1 MEDEMISNLRTR
13 IARDPGGVVLVVGAG
28 VTLSALQGSP
38 VVQNASWTGLLRSG
52 AVFAQ
57 ARGMLSEDS
66 VADITAKLA
75 GSDESD
81 WIAAA
86 EQITEALGGREGG
99 AYGQWLMENV
109 GTFSAHVRDDSV
121 LTAIRELSDAG
132 VLVMT
137 VNYDGL
143 LSGATGLP
151 PVSWDELGR
160 VERILRGDDRGVLH
174 LHGRWDTPRSVI
186 LGRTSYAE
194 IAAHPHAQTVLG
206 TLRMTKTLVFI
217 GHGAGLHDPNWGPFL
232 RRTAEMFAGSTYEHY
247 RLARDSER
255 ATVQAQHPPAQRIAV
270 LSYGVKHADL
280 GPFVRSLVPLK
291 VRAASGR
298 TVLVRVNIGAK
309 QDTLMTEDAARAQ
322 LRDEDVVGGLVVEE
336 VVPPERMTRRWWR
349 GIAARLDRMVEAAF
363 AVPGATGYVVAGQ
376 APLPVFVYLGWR
388 MRAARAP
395 VRVLNLRR
403 DGTGK
408 WDIIGAEGEP
418 GGRDPFQQ
426 PEKISLEGGER
437 AVLALLCSSE
447 FQFTPGMVKSV
458 TTEVGEPACG
468 VYKVRNPENQRD
480 QALTAAQLPVLR
492 RHMNAGIEWISEH
505 YSGFRGLVLAFGGP
519 SWGAFWVGVWLGAPN
534 VLGRVEVPNFVKD
547 RNRYEPAL
555 SWSRDQASSTNRV
568 LVVAADPNDAPKI
581 GALQLVEEVKAEL
594 LKQRGRL
601 GAEQFKSA
609 GSLAFMAVLEEMRA
623 QQPDVVHVHVHGSA
637 TALGFSDGRGGTD
650 EIPVDRVVEGM
661 KSSGTE
667 PALIVVTACDSAEL
681 GPRLVEVA
689 DCVITVSSVP
699 FPLAIAFSRALHGA
713 LARGETIAEAVK
725 QATFAVPEVAAAVRL
740 SAAPGCDPAAM
751 RIYSRRDP

>member
-1 MEDEMISNLRTR
+1 MEEEMISNLRTR
-13 IARDPGGVVLVVGAG
+13 IARDPEGVVLVVGAG

-38 VVQNASWTGLLRSG
+38 VAESASWTGLLRSG
-52 AVFAQ
+52 AVFARE
-57 ARGMLSEDS
+57 RGMLSEDS
-66 VADITAKLA
+66 VADVAAKLA
-75 GSDESD
+75 GDDESA

-86 EQITEALGGREGG
+86 EQITRALGGRGGG
-99 AYGQWLMENV
+99 AYRQWLMETV
-109 GTFSAHVRDDSV
+109 GSFTAHVRDDSV
-121 LTAIRELSDAG
+121 LAAIRGLSDAG

-143 LSGATGLP
+143 LTNATGLP
-151 PVSWDELGR
+151 VVSWDELTK

-174 LHGRWDTPRSVI
+174 LHGYWDAPSSVI
-186 LGRTSYAE
+186 LGGTSYAE
-194 IAAHPHAQTVLG
+194 IAAHPHAQAVLG

-217 GHGAGLHDPNWGPFL
+217 GHGAGLRDPNWGPFL
-232 RRTAEMFAGSTYEHY
+232 RWTAEVFAGSTYEHY
-247 RLARDSER
+247 RLARESER

-270 LSYGVKHADL
+270 LSYGVKHSDL
-280 GPFVRSLVPLK
+280 GPFVRSLVRLK

-309 QDTLMTEDAARAQ
+309 QDTFLREDEACAQ
-322 LRDEDVVGGLVVEE
+322 LRDEEVVGGLVVEE

-363 AVPGATGYVVAGQ
+363 AVHGATGYVVAGQ

-408 WDIIGAEGEP
+408 WDLIGATGEP
-418 GGRDPFQQ
+418 GGRDPFQ
-426 PEKISLEGGER
+426 PREIALGRGGR
-437 AVLALLCSSE
+437 AVLAVRCSGE
-447 FQFTPGMVKSV
+447 YPFTVDMVDSV
-458 TTEVGEPACG
+458 TTGVGEPACG
-468 VYKVRNPENQRD
+468 LYEVTNPEDHRIQP
-480 QALTAAQLPVLR
+480 LTAAQLPVLQR
-492 RHMNAGIEWISEH
+492 RVSEGTQWISKQCPE
-505 YSGFRGLVLAFGGP
+505 FRGLVLVFGGP
-519 SWGAFWVGVWLGAPN
+519 SWVAFWVGVWLGAPN
-534 VLGRVEVPNFVKD
+534 VWGRVEVPNFVRD
-547 RNRYEPAL
+547 RKRYEPAL
-555 SWSRDQASSTNRV
+555 GWSRDQASSTSRV

-581 GALQLVEEVKAEL
+581 GGLQLVEEVKAEL
-594 LKQRGRL
+594 LTQRGRL
-601 GAEQFKSA
+601 DAEQFKSA
-609 GSLAFMAVLEEMRA
+609 GSLAFVAVLGEMRT

-650 EIPVDRVVEGM
+650 EVPVDRVVEGM
-661 KSSGTE
+661 KSSGAE
-667 PALIVVTACDSAEL
+667 PALIVVTACESAEL

-699 FPLAIAFSRALHGA
+699 FTQAIAFSRALHGA